1 VRSVVKVRK
10 KAIQNGSPV
19 GGYVSNEAISEA
31 ISRRLVS
38 VTEMEFSSF
47 AFSRGMTGMMRDTVS
62 RRMPSMPIV
71 SEDSDIVTRGVVVP
85 AAQNNFWGSK
95 R

>member
-1 VRSVVKVRK
+1 MRSVVKVRK

-38 VTEMEFSSF
+38 VTEIEFSSF
-47 AFSRGMTGMMRDTVS
+47 VFSKVMTGMMRDTVL
-62 RRMPSMPIV
+62 RRMPSILIV
-71 SEDSDIVTRGVVVP
+71 SEDLDTVTRGAVAP
-85 AAQNNFWGSK
+85 AAWNNFWGSK